1 MSFKVTRHKGPL
13 SSSLSQYSGHLWVLD
28 DGKGATA
35 TVWPEIG
42 FNLISWTV
50 PVAGNSFEL
59 IHQDPH
65 LFEDGKPT
73 RSGNPVLFPFPNRI
87 VGGKYLWDGKPYQL
101 ELTGDQ
107 GTTAIHGFACRTG
120 WKVLETGANEEGAWI
135 TGEFLLSRDAPASRN
150 DWPAEARLC
159 LTYRLQNKL
168 GKNHLRLE
176 AVVDSP
182 GGDSLP
188 FGLGYHPYF
197 AIPKDSGAKLKVPAN
212 VFWELDAC
220 IPTGRQLPLDE
231 VRNLSLFRSFD
242 TVYVDDVL
250 GKLPKEAPTT
260 TGPGQ
265 ETLHLRGEIHYPQ
278 KGTLGIWCDH
288 HFREIVVY
296 TPPTRDSFCIEPY
309 TCPTN
314 AINMPQSG
322 TNDGWILLPPNQSWT
337 AINEWT
343 FG

>member
-1 MSFKVTRHKGPL
+1 MSVKVTRNKAPL
-13 SSSLSQYSGHLWVLD
+13 SPSLNGLSGHIWVLD

-35 TVWPEIG
+35 TIWPEIG

-50 PVAGNSFEL
+50 PVAGTSFEL

-87 VGGKYLWDGKPYQL
+87 VGGKYTWDGKTYQL
-101 ELTGDQ
+101 ARTGDQ

-120 WKVLETGANEEGAWI
+120 WKVIETGEDEEGAWI
-135 TGEFLLSRDAPASRN
+135 TGEFLLSRDAPLDR
-150 DWPAEARLC
+150 DHWPAEARLR
-159 LTYRLQNKL
+159 LTYRLQSHH
-168 GKNHLRLE
+168 GKSHLRLE

-197 AIPKDSGAKLKVPAN
+197 AIPKDSGAELKVPAN
-212 VFWELDAC
+212 AFWELEAC
-220 IPTGRQLPLDE
+220 IPTGRRLPLDAG
-231 VRNLSLFRSFD
+231 RDLSQFRSFD
-242 TVYVDDVL
+242 SVYVDDVL
-250 GKLPKEAPTT
+250 GELPEATPTT
-260 TGPGQ
+260 TGLGQ
-265 ETLHLRGEIHYPQ
+265 ESLHLRGEIHYPQ
-278 KGTLGIWCDH
+278 KGILGIWCDR
-288 HFREIVVY
+288 HFREIVVF
-296 TPPTRDSFCIEPY
+296 TPPSRDAFCIEPY

-314 AINMPQSG
+314 AINMPHFG
-322 TNDGWILLPPNQSWT
+322 ANEGWIQLPPNQIWT